1 MTHAPTG
8 GRTVVTR
15 FAPSP
20 SGYLH
25 LGHAYSALLNFDQAR
40 AAGGRFL
47 LRIED
52 IDRTRC
58 RPEFEAA
65 IFEDL
70 AWLGLAWDEP
80 PLRQSDRLP
89 LYERYLAALEARGL
103 VYRCFRTRRDIAE
116 AMAAPHGAPAGAFR
130 GAPLDPDA
138 EQAALAA
145 GRPFA
150 WRLSL
155 TAARAALGPA
165 FDRLSFV
172 EDGASGSVARP
183 ADPARFGDAVLGRK
197 DIGTSY
203 HLAAVVDDALQG
215 VTHVTRGEDL
225 REAAGLHGLLGALL
239 GFAPPVYRH
248 HKLILGP
255 DGRRLAKRDR
265 AETLRALR
273 AAGLTPADVRARLA
287 DL

>member
-1 MTHAPTG
+1 MTPAPSDD
-8 GRTVVTR
+8 RPVVTR

-25 LGHAYSALLNFDQAR
+25 LGHAYSALLNAEHAR

-58 RPEFEAA
+58 RPDFEAA
-65 IFEDL
+65 ILEDL

-89 LYERYLAALEARGL
+89 IYERYLADLEARGL
-103 VYRCFRTRRDIAE
+103 VYRCFKTRRDIAD

-130 GAPLDPDA
+130 GAPLDPEA

-155 TAARAALGPA
+155 ATARAALGPV

-172 EDGASGSVARP
+172 ETTATGRIARP
-183 ADPARFGDAVLGRK
+183 ADPARFGDVVLGRK
-197 DIGTSY
+197 EIGTSY

-225 REAAGLHGLLGALL
+225 REAAGLHVLLGALF

-248 HKLILGP
+248 HTLIRGP

-265 AETLRALR
+265 AETLRTLR
-273 AAGLTPADVRARLA
+273 AAGVTPAEVRARLA
-287 DL
+287 AV

>member
-1 MTHAPTG
+1 MTPAPSG
-8 GRTVVTR
+8 DGHVVTR

-25 LGHAYSALLNFDQAR
+25 LGHAYSALLNFEQAR

-65 IFEDL
+65 MLEDL
-70 AWLGLAWDEP
+70 AWLGLVWDQP

-89 LYERYLAALEARGL
+89 IYERYLADLEACGL
-103 VYRCFRTRRDIAE
+103 VYRCFKTRRDIAD
-116 AMAAPHGAPAGAFR
+116 AMAAPHGAPVGAFR
-130 GAPLDPDA
+130 SAPLDPEA

-155 TAARAALGPA
+155 TAARATLGLA
-165 FDRLSFV
+165 FDRLTFV
-172 EDGASGSVARP
+172 EATATGTIARP
-183 ADPARFGDAVLGRK
+183 ADPARFGDVVLGRK
-197 DIGTSY
+197 EIGTSY
-203 HLAAVVDDALQG
+203 HLASVVDDALQG
-215 VTHVTRGEDL
+215 VTHVTRGQDL
-225 REAAGLHGLLGALL
+225 RDAAGLHVLLSGLL
-239 GFAPPVYRH
+239 GFAPPVYH
-248 HKLILGP
+248 HHTLILGP

-273 AAGLTPADVRARLA
+273 AAGVTPADARARLA
-287 DL
+287 DV